1 MNGRIGVVVMS
12 YGSPGR
18 PEDVE
23 AFYTDVRRGRPPSP
37 EQLADLERRYD
48 AIGGTSGLA
57 GRTLAQ
63 ARALEAALQG
73 EHPGRYRVFAG
84 AKHSAPFI
92 EDAVSAVAASGLAS
106 AVGIVLAP
114 HFSRLSVGE
123 YRARAERAA
132 AAQCPPVSMAVVDSW
147 HLEPGLVELL
157 AERVASALD
166 RLPGDRRRDAVVV
179 FSAHSLPAR
188 ILDDADP
195 YPDQLRETAEAV
207 SERAG
212 LRRTELA
219 WQSAGRTPEPWLGP
233 DLGEVIARLGAEGA
247 PAVVVC
253 PAGFTADHLEILYD
267 IDIEARRAAE
277 QAGMAFARS
286 ESLNDDPRLAA
297 VLAAVVERTARAR
310 L

>member
-92 EDAVSAVAASGLAS
+92 ED
-106 AVGIVLAP
+106 P
-114 HFSRLSVGE
+114 F
-123 YRARAERAA
+123 
-132 AAQCPPVSMAVVDSW
+132 PPW
-147 HLEPGLVELL
+147 
-157 AERVASALD
+157 R
-166 RLPGDRRRDAVVV
+166 
-179 FSAHSLPAR
+179 
-188 ILDDADP
+188 
-195 YPDQLRETAEAV
+195 
-207 SERAG
+207 RAG
-212 LRRTELA
+212 WPRP
-219 WQSAGRTPEPWLGP
+219 SASSSPPTS
-233 DLGEVIARLGAEGA
+233 
-247 PAVVVC
+247 PA
-253 PAGFTADHLEILYD
+253 
-267 IDIEARRAAE
+267 
-277 QAGMAFARS
+277 
-286 ESLNDDPRLAA
+286 
-297 VLAAVVERTARAR
+297 
-310 L
+310 